1 MQSYL
6 PELSMQPY
14 RNHGRYP
21 RNLTSQNTEAYP
33 WELEHHEK
41 ELKRLR
47 SRLCIEDESG
57 VDLPIRDLRAGLGC
71 GNGMSKQS
79 RRI

>member
-1 MQSYL
+1 MQGYLPDLSMQSYRDH
-6 PELSMQPY
+6 E
-14 RNHGRYP
+14 RYP

-47 SRLCIEDESG
+47 FRLCIENESG
-57 VDLPIRDLRAGLGC
+57 ADLPVRDLRAGLGC

-79 RRI
+79 KMI